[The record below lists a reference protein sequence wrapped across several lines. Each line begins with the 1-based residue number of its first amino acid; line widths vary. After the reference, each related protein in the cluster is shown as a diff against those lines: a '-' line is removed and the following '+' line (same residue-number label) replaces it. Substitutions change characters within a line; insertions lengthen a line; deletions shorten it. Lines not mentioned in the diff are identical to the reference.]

1 MSEVVFRGVKYP
13 ANCADCFFWPICP
26 CLEDF
31 DDYYAILDAVH
42 DGDLVRHE
50 ECPVSQIPEGHG
62 DLIDREA
69 LMKKGIELDWS
80 VQRWVQEV
88 DIFTAPTIVPAE
100 GGTE

>member
-62 DLIDREA
+62 RLIDADA
-69 LMKKGIELDWS
+69 LLERLIKTSRYFGLKF
-80 VQRWVQEV
+80 
-88 DIFTAPTIVPAE
+88 DIDAAPTIIPAE
-100 GGTE
+100 GGTDGA